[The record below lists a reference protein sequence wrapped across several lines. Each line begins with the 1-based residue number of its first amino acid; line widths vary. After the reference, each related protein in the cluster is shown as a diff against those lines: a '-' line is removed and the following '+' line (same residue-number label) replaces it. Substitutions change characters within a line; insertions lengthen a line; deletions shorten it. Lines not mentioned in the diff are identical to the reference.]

1 MLRKI
6 STTNCSPV
14 KTIKKYHN
22 TMSHSSSAVLERTM
36 LLTTLVWA
44 NGFGSRDSR
53 QRDEKCQTVSA
64 DQQNWRVSIP
74 ASSSLTHYHQGSF
87 HL

>member
-22 TMSHSSSAVLERTM
+22 TMSHSTVCPKVPENSNVPIFSAKCGWILKPFDLQVAHIGGFD
-36 LLTTLVWA
+36 LVYK
-44 NGFGSRDSR
+44 
-53 QRDEKCQTVSA
+53 EV
-64 DQQNWRVSIP
+64 
-74 ASSSLTHYHQGSF
+74 
-87 HL
+87 